1 MANNIFLPES
11 LTKRNGEYYADGERV
26 VLLSISAMGTL
37 KEDIAKNIGKERLK
51 GFFIRHGKE
60 LGEND
65 ARKALT
71 MNFSTTKE
79 SIEQGPVMH
88 MLKGHANVEVTYLK
102 SDKTDDESKWSLH
115 MEGNWFHSFEAE
127 EYVNRYGTANEPVCN
142 TLVGYASGY
151 LSVISNQQ
159 VIVRE
164 ITCEAKGDNCCS
176 WIAKSIDLCDENVV
190 KNELKYYEEDTIID
204 ELGYTYEKLL
214 IERNNLRRAANI
226 YSRLTEEIFKGN
238 NLQSIAEVVYETTGI
253 PIIIDDFKFRSFAYA
268 GLSTSQY
275 FEIDSSF
282 KSYLHENR
290 KLFTEKKEKKY
301 EPFLSTKKV
310 VTDHHTRL
318 ITPIFISNKI
328 SGYCSFILTKSKAE
342 VSEIDV
348 MTIERVSL
356 ACSLY
361 LLNEKN
367 CFEAT
372 ERMKGYFLDNIL
384 YGKISSKKDIIQ
396 RGNFINL
403 DLTQSYYIVFIKYHS
418 IEDKLENELV
428 FHEAFMETITEL
440 LKENKLNLLFSQ
452 RTNGVVL
459 LVPTPILTKT
469 IESFSREI
477 LKFLSKNHPFYR
489 FRTGISMIGEHI
501 DQAFKHY
508 NEARTALRMATE
520 KNAIVSFESLGVVGM
535 LVNSNNEEAVK
546 QTSRYMLGKLYDNPS
561 CSKNKELLKTLY
573 VYLENGGN
581 LEQTSDDLCLSVS
594 GLRYRLQKIKCLL
607 GRELNDSN
615 FNYQLFLSLQALMI
629 TGELSVLE

>member
-1 MANNIFLPES
+1 MANNIFLPAS
-11 LTKRNGEYYADGERV
+11 LTKRNGEYYVDGERV
-26 VLLSISAMGTL
+26 VLLSIPAMGTL
-37 KEDIAKNIGKERLK
+37 KEDIAKNIGKKRLK
-51 GFFIRHGKE
+51 GFLIRHGKE

-71 MNFSTTKE
+71 MSFSTTQDF
-79 SIEQGPVMH
+79 IEQGPIMH
-88 MLKGHANVEVTYLK
+88 MLKGHANVETTYLK
-102 SDKTDDESKWSLH
+102 IDKRDDESKLSLH

-127 EYVNRYGTANEPVCN
+127 EYVNRYGTADEPVCN
-142 TLVGYASGY
+142 ILVGYASGY

-164 ITCEAKGDNCCS
+164 ATCEAKGADCCH

-190 KNELKYYEEDTIID
+190 ENELKYYEEDTIID

-214 IERNNLRRAANI
+214 EERNNLTKAANI

-268 GLSTSQY
+268 GLSSNQY

-290 KLFTEKKEKKY
+290 QPFTEKNEKKY

-318 ITPIFISNKI
+318 ITPIFINNKI
-328 SGYCSFILTKSKAE
+328 SGYCSFILTKSKE
-342 VSEIDV
+342 ISEFDFMIL
-348 MTIERVSL
+348 ERVSL

-384 YGKISSKKDIIQ
+384 YGKIASKKDIIQ

-403 DLTQSYYIVFIKYHS
+403 DLNQPYYIVFIKYYS

-428 FHEAFMETITEL
+428 FHEAFMETITEF

-459 LVPTPILTKT
+459 LVPATILTKT
-469 IESFSREI
+469 IESFSSEMV
-477 LKFLSKNHPFYR
+477 KFLSKKHPFYR

-508 NEARTALRMATE
+508 NEARTALRMTTVKKAT
-520 KNAIVSFESLGVVGM
+520 VSFESLGVVGM
-535 LVNSNNEEAVK
+535 LINQNNEEVVK
-546 QTSRYMLGKLYDNPS
+546 QTSRYTLGKLYDNPS
-561 CSKNKELLKTLY
+561 GSKNKELLKTLY

-581 LEQTSDDLCLSVS
+581 LEQTSEDLCLSVS
-594 GLRYRLQKIKCLL
+594 GLRYRLQKIKSLL
-607 GRELNDSN
+607 GQDLSNPN

-629 TGELSVLE
+629 TEELSVFE